1 MPRIADQGLEK
12 RILQAAQRLWHSRGD
27 KGLTLRAVAREAGT
41 TTTTVYKRFRNK
53 EELRSALA
61 NRARQKLAKVT
72 MSAKSIEDA
81 YRLYLRFAENH
92 PREYRLLFGPAWVQ
106 VIGPHTPRPVR
117 EWLRAKLAERFGGVP
132 DDYSDLFDALFLL
145 MHGAAS
151 MIAVAPKS
159 RANKEAEQAC
169 IGICDLLL
177 KNVEI
182 FRPNDKRESNREKN
196 EGLSSDD
203 PMTRRPDDLII

>member
-1 MPRIADQGLEK
+1 MPRPVDQGLEK
-12 RILQAAQRLWHSRGD
+12 RILQAAQRLWHARGD
-27 KGLTLRAVAREAGT
+27 KGLTLRAVAREART

-53 EELRSALA
+53 EDLRFALA
-61 NRARQKLAKVT
+61 EQARRNLAKATIGAVRVQ
-72 MSAKSIEDA
+72 DV

-92 PREYRLLFGPAWVQ
+92 PREYRLLFGPSWVH
-106 VIGPHTPRPVR
+106 VIGATRPRPVR

-159 RANKEAEQAC
+159 RANKEAERAC
-169 IGICDLLL
+169 ISICDRLL
-177 KNVEI
+177 KNVQI
-182 FRPNDKRESNREKN
+182 FRPEVHRD
-196 EGLSSDD
+196 GD
-203 PMTRRPDDLII
+203 